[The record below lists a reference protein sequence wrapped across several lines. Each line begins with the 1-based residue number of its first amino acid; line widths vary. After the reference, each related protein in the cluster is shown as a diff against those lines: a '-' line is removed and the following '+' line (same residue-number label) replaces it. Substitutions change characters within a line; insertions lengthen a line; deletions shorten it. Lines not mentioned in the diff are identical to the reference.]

1 MRAIPLTILCALV
14 AVTYWIGATFFTNK
28 IEQDIT
34 ARSNTAIAAYKPAI
48 DLEVDGRDVT
58 LTGKV
63 RDEETRDSAIE
74 TVDSVYGVRATRDSL
89 GVMDPYYV
97 HGSYTDRSRFFV
109 DGTVMDRE
117 RANATLAETIAPL
130 ESVSSLNTGARPLEN
145 SGAKIALAAGAVSL
159 LNTGEFWIDEE
170 KVRITGEAPD
180 QQTKEAIEQRLRNQQ
195 AMIDPLA
202 LVTEIEVTAVTISS
216 RCLAI
221 EGNGLDEVVLFEIDS
236 DYVKD
241 EFVPP
246 LASMI
251 DLTRECIGNIVV
263 EAHADHDGDE
273 DYNFQ
278 LSQRRAESVTQILLQ
293 EGLDSNMVSSFAY
306 GETRPVA
313 SNETREEK
321 SFNRRVVV
329 RFIPEPTDNNPNNH
343 SIISTQSSE

>member
-1 MRAIPLTILCALV
+1 
-14 AVTYWIGATFFTNK
+14 
-28 IEQDIT
+28 
-34 ARSNTAIAAYKPAI
+34 
-48 DLEVDGRDVT
+48 
-58 LTGKV
+58 
-63 RDEETRDSAIE
+63 
-74 TVDSVYGVRATRDSL
+74 
-89 GVMDPYYV
+89 MDPYYV

-130 ESVSSLNTGARPLEN
+130 ESVSSLNTGARSLQN

-202 LVTEIEVTAVTISS
+202 LVTEIDVTAVTISS

-251 DLTRECIGNIVV
+251 DLTREWIGNIVV